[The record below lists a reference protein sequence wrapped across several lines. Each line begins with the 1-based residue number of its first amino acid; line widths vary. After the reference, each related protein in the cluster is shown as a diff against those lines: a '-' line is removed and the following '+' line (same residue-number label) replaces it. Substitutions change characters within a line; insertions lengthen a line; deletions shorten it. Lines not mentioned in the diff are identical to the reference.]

1 MLNEKNYQLG
11 IEPSVIRELFMW
23 GLNRKA
29 EVGEENVFDYSIG
42 NPSVPAPAEVKASI
56 LKHVESDPVAL
67 HAYSTAAG
75 ILSVREKVADHITKT
90 FNFKATANNIYLT
103 SGASGA
109 LVAAFGAVCNE
120 GDEVIIPSP
129 YFPEYAMGIGTAR
142 AKIVP
147 VPCLKNTFQLDLDAI
162 MAAINEKTAAI
173 VINSPNNPTGAVYP
187 REDLQKLADIL
198 SLKEKEFGTQ
208 IYIICD
214 EPYREITYGSEVPWM
229 PEIYARTI
237 VCYSFSKTLS
247 LPGERIGYA
256 YVSDTMPECS
266 EVSAA
271 VAGAARALGHVC
283 APVLFQ
289 HVMADCIDVST
300 DVSLY
305 AENRE
310 FLCKML
316 DELGFEYVQP
326 DGAFYLW
333 VKALEPSAKAFSD
346 KAKSLDLLIVPSES
360 FGTEGWVRLSYCI
373 SKDTI
378 LNSKPAFEKLKA
390 LYS

>member
-1 MLNEKNYQLG
+1 MINEKKLQLG
-11 IEPSVIRELFMW
+11 VEPSVIRELFMW

-42 NPSVPAPAEVKASI
+42 NPSVPAPSEVKASI
-56 LKHVESDPVAL
+56 LKHMDDDPVAL

-75 ILSVREKVADHITKT
+75 IASVREKVAAHITKT
-90 FNFKATANNIYLT
+90 FNFKATAKNIYLT
-103 SGASGA
+103 AGASGA
-109 LVAAFGAVCNE
+109 LAAAFGAICNK

-142 AKIVP
+142 AKIVA
-147 VPCLKNTFQLDLDAI
+147 VPCLEDSFQLDLSAI
-162 MAAINEKTAAI
+162 ERAINEKTAAI

-198 SLKEKEFGTQ
+198 SLKEKEFETE

-214 EPYREITYGSEVPWM
+214 EPYREITYGAEVPWL

-256 YVSDTMPECS
+256 YVSDTMPECDK
-266 EVSAA
+266 VSAA
-271 VAGAARALGHVC
+271 VAGAARALGYVC

-289 HVMADCIDVST
+289 HVMADCIDVPT
-300 DVSLY
+300 DVSPY
-305 AENRE
+305 AENRDL
-310 FLCKML
+310 LCKMM
-316 DELGFEYVQP
+316 DELGFQYVQP
-326 DGAFYLW
+326 EGAFYLW

-346 KAKSLDLLIVPSES
+346 AAKNLDLLIVPSES
-360 FGTEGWVRLSYCI
+360 FGAEGWVRLSYCI

-378 LNSKPAFEKLKA
+378 LNSRSAFEKLKS
-390 LYS
+390 LY